1 MFSSVDD
8 AIEWPSCGRAYAR
21 GDAVPPVAASGTWV
35 HYSELVKP
43 FLLLGIRADDAAAD
57 NEYASFLTLAGLKE
71 GELRRVRLEQGPP
84 GDVDLRDWSGIFVG
98 GGPFN
103 FTDPEDLKSPVQ
115 RRVEADL
122 DRLLDTVVA
131 ADFPFLGA
139 CYGIGAL
146 GRHQGALL
154 DRRFAEPVGTVQVTL
169 TAEGQRDPLL
179 RGLPPTFDAFTGHK
193 EAISRLP
200 EHAVLLASSAACPV
214 QIFRVGRCVYATQ
227 FHAELDV
234 AGMETRIGVY
244 KHAGYFDP
252 AEADDIM
259 DRAVRSNVTWP
270 PVILRQF
277 VQRYARSGPAA
288 EPGSGRPPA
297 PAVSSR

>member
-1 MFSSVDD
+1 M
-8 AIEWPSCGRAYAR
+8 
-21 GDAVPPVAASGTWV
+21 
-35 HYSELVKP
+35 KP
-43 FLLLGIRADDAAAD
+43 FLLLAIRAEDAAAD

-71 GELRRVRLEQGPP
+71 GELRRFRLEQRPL
-84 GDVDLRDWSGIFVG
+84 GDVDVRDWSGIFLG

-103 FTDPEDLKSPVQ
+103 FTDPEELKSPVQ

-122 DRLLDTVVA
+122 HRLLDTVVA

-146 GRHQGALL
+146 GRHQGAVM
-154 DRRFAEPVGTVQVTL
+154 DRRFAEPVGSIQITL

-179 RGLPPTFDAFTGHK
+179 RGLPGTFDAFTGHK

-200 EHAVLLASSAACPV
+200 GQAVLLATSAACPV
-214 QIFRVGRCVYATQ
+214 QMFRIGSNIYATQ

-234 AGMETRIGVY
+234 AGLCTRVGVY

-252 AEADDIM
+252 EQADDIIA
-259 DRAVRSNVTWP
+259 RAVRSDVTWP

-277 VQRYARSGPAA
+277 VQRYAHNSPSGSSPSGTADPAGSGPGLPSPQVA
-288 EPGSGRPPA
+288 SHR
-297 PAVSSR
+297 

>member
-1 MFSSVDD
+1 
-8 AIEWPSCGRAYAR
+8 
-21 GDAVPPVAASGTWV
+21 
-35 HYSELVKP
+35 VKP

-71 GELRRVRLEQGPP
+71 GELRRVRLEQGPL
-84 GDVDLRDWSGIFVG
+84 GDVDVRDWSGIFVG

-103 FTDPEDLKSPVQ
+103 FTDPEELKSPVQ

-122 DRLLDTVVA
+122 YRLLDTVVS

-146 GRHQGALL
+146 GRHQGAVL

-179 RGLPPTFDAFTGHK
+179 RGLPATFDAFTGHK

-200 EHAVLLASSAACPV
+200 GHAVLLATSAACPV
-214 QIFRVGRCVYATQ
+214 QVFRIGSCVYATQ
-227 FHAELDV
+227 FHAELDM
-234 AGMETRIGVY
+234 AGMATRIGVY

-252 AEADDIM
+252 AEADDVM
-259 DRAVRSNVTWP
+259 ARAARSNVTWP

-277 VQRYARSGPAA
+277 VQRYAHSGPAGPA
-288 EPGSGRPPA
+288 GPTDPADPAGSGPGLPSPQAASHR
-297 PAVSSR
+297 

>member
-1 MFSSVDD
+1 LAGQFGEGPSGKGR
-8 AIEWPSCGRAYAR
+8 WPL
-21 GDAVPPVAASGTWV
+21 AASRTWV

-43 FLLLGIRADDAAAD
+43 FLLLAIRAEDAAAD
-57 NEYASFLTLAGLKE
+57 NEYSSFLTLAGLKE
-71 GELRRVRLEQGPP
+71 GELRRVRLEQRPL
-84 GDVDLRDWSGIFVG
+84 GDVDVRDWSGIFVG

-122 DRLLDTVVA
+122 HRLLDTVVST
-131 ADFPFLGA
+131 DFPFLGA
-139 CYGIGAL
+139 CYGIGTL
-146 GRHQGALL
+146 GRHQGAVL
-154 DRRFAEPVGTVQVTL
+154 DRRFAEPVGTVRVTL

-179 RGLPPTFDAFTGHK
+179 RGLPATFDAFTGHK
-193 EAISRLP
+193 EAISHLP
-200 EHAVLLASSAACPV
+200 DHAVLLASSAACPV
-214 QIFRVGRCVYATQ
+214 QALRIGSCVYATQ

-234 AGMETRIGVY
+234 AGMGTRIGVY

-259 DRAVRSNVTWP
+259 ARAARSNVTWP

-277 VQRYARSGPAA
+277 VQRYARSGPEA

-297 PAVSSR
+297 PAVNSR